1 MNENGEGGKIK
12 TAVKTAV
19 WNWTKVV
26 VFVPGMWLLIV
37 FVSPLLAALAA
48 YDFVFLGQGSCK

>member
-1 MNENGEGGKIK
+1 M
-12 TAVKTAV
+12 KTAV

-26 VFVPGMWLLIV
+26 AFVPGMFLLIV
-37 FVSPLLAALAA
+37 LVSPLLAALAA

>member
-1 MNENGEGGKIK
+1 M
-12 TAVKTAV
+12 KTAV

-26 VFVPGMWLLIV
+26 AFVPGMWLLIV

-48 YDFVFLGQGSCK
+48 YDLVFFGWESRK